1 LQRFG
6 RATQHICCV
15 SEHPVRRVAAPV
27 KYEAEYATSETHRW
41 VARDAP

>member
-1 LQRFG
+1 LG
-6 RATQHICCV
+6 RDILCGSPHHSGGIPDGQT
-15 SEHPVRRVAAPV
+15 AAPV